1 MKLGLV
7 DVVDKKDKVLKTID
21 RGDTQHSDI
30 LRVTGVFILNE
41 KNEIMLQLRSPK
53 SYRYPL
59 YWDCSAGGHVD
70 TREEYITSAYRE
82 LYEEVGIKTPL
93 VFLGKHY
100 IELDDGRKHF
110 IAFFKGMY
118 NGKIKI
124 NLHEVSKVIFF
135 L

>member
-1 MKLGLV
+1 GECDISELPAGVFVKLGLV
-7 DVVDKKDKVLKTID
+7 DVVDKKDKVLKTIG
-21 RGDTQHSDI
+21 RG
-30 LRVTGVFILNE
+30 
-41 KNEIMLQLRSPK
+41 
-53 SYRYPL
+53 
-59 YWDCSAGGHVD
+59 
-70 TREEYITSAYRE
+70 EEYITSAYRE

-100 IELDDGRKHF
+100 IKLDDGHKHF

-135 L
+135 SIKEIKKMIDARKKIHPECLFALKNVFYRDNSQIKK